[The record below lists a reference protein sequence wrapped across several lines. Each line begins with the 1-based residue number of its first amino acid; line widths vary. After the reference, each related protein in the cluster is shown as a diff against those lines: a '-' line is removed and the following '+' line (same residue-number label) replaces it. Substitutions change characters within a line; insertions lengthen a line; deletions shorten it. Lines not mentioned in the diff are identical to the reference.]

1 MINYDLNKI
10 RAIVFDIDGVLSAET
25 ITMGPDGLPLR
36 TVNIKDGYAIQL
48 AMKLGLR
55 IIIITGANTPSV
67 RVRYESLGVEDV
79 FLGCAVKIETY
90 DRLLEKYGLTDEEV
104 MYMGDDIPDLEIMR
118 RVGCPVCP
126 KDACPEIRDVSLY
139 VSDRRGGYGCGRD
152 VIEQV
157 LRAQGKWVM
166 NAKAFGW

>member
-10 RAIVFDIDGVLSAET
+10 RAIIFDIDGVLSAET

-67 RVRYESLGVEDV
+67 RVRYEGLGVEDV
-79 FLGCAVKIETY
+79 CLGCAVKIETY
-90 DRLLEKYGLTDEEV
+90 DSLLAKYGLTDKEV

-139 VSDRRGGYGCGRD
+139 VSDRKGGYGCGRD

>member
-79 FLGCAVKIETY
+79 FLGCAVKI
-90 DRLLEKYGLTDEEV
+90 
-104 MYMGDDIPDLEIMR
+104 DL
-118 RVGCPVCP
+118 
-126 KDACPEIRDVSLY
+126 
-139 VSDRRGGYGCGRD
+139 
-152 VIEQV
+152 
-157 LRAQGKWVM
+157 
-166 NAKAFGW
+166 